1 MGHQSITR
9 LSLSFLSGLPDD
21 LPIPIYT
28 PGPVVQRADNTIWWI
43 NNYPVDNSQKKPTRV
58 STSEQHIQWIVL
70 PTLQIT
76 GAWLQRDI
84 IKVKYS
90 AQEHNTMTWPGLIP
104 RPPTQTSRQGF
115 QCTDCKAKIFVTSS
129 LKQEHMMFFFFLQ

>member
-1 MGHQSITR
+1 M
-9 LSLSFLSGLPDD
+9 
-21 LPIPIYT
+21 
-28 PGPVVQRADNTIWWI
+28 
-43 NNYPVDNSQKKPTRV
+43 
-58 STSEQHIQWIVL
+58 L

-76 GAWLQRDI
+76 GAWLQRDT

-104 RPPTQTSRQGF
+104 RPLTQTSRQGF

-129 LKQEHMMFFFFLQ
+129 LKEEHMMFFFSYNNCVEPFQISMAWLSSLGARKNFRQLLNCQILLFAGIDLSDNVNQENSTSL